1 MAAIDQLNALMS
13 LGQALGGKSTTTKG
27 SSSTTQQ
34 TNISDAGAQELL
46 RQILAGPGGL
56 AGISGQARGS
66 GLYDSTTEAVL
77 KGNAAARAAAD
88 VEARRSPTT
97 QTSTSSQTQSTPG
110 INLSTLAGPL
120 ALGLGRNLLGAGADY
135 IGGLLNPGTTL
146 PANLAVSP
154 SLSLGTAGAAGNTLA
169 SSAALASGAGG
180 GASLANM
187 LGGAAPAASSTASLG
202 GALAGTGGA
211 LSTGLAGAGA
221 GAGAAASAGS
231 SAISAAPGL
240 TLGSSGAAI
249 GGASALEGFG
259 NLAMNNVPVVGSVLS
274 GLLGGGVANT
284 SLEQFLG
291 AVGSGA
297 MAMGPMGMIAAPVA
311 MTFGAMLNDLGISS
325 IVCTALVKKG
335 LLDQGEYAKGQAYIQ
350 GISKL
355 TIRGYHLW
363 GFAVAKKI
371 EAEVML
377 GPWTKRALP
386 WARSRTKLIAEGS
399 GWKRYF
405 KYPRGTLTLL
415 IGQPLCWILGAA
427 DTVMESFGSVG
438 SIFHKE

>member
-13 LGQALGGKSTTTKG
+13 LGQVLGGKSTTTKG
-27 SSSTTQQ
+27 SQTSTQQ
-34 TNISDAGAQELL
+34 TNISDTGAQELL

-56 AGISGQARGS
+56 ANISGQARGS

-97 QTSTSSQTQSTPG
+97 QTTNTTQTQSTPG
-110 INLSTLAGPL
+110 LNLSTLAGPL

-154 SLSLGTAGAAGNTLA
+154 GLTLGGAGAAGNSLA
-169 SSAALASGAGG
+169 SSAALASGGG
-180 GASLANM
+180 TANLASM

-240 TLGSSGAAI
+240 TLGGSGAAL
-249 GGASALEGFG
+249 GGATAMEGFG

-274 GLLGGGVANT
+274 GLLSGGGVANT

-350 GISKL
+350 GISRL

-363 GFAVAKKI
+363 GKPMAAKI
-371 EAEVML
+371 DAEVML

-386 WARSRTKLIAEGS
+386 WAKSRTKLIAAT
-399 GWKRYF
+399 GWTKYF

-415 IGQPLCWILGAA
+415 VGQPLCWMIGWVDEMLEDFGNTLG
-427 DTVMESFGSVG
+427 V
-438 SIFHKE
+438 